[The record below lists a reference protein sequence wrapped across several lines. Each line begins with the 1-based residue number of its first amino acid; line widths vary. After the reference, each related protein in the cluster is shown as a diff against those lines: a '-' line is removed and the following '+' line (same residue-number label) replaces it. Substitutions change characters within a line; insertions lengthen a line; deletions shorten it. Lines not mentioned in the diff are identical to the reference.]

1 MYDLVK
7 LESKNT
13 LEKNQKNHAI
23 SDFSHFERL
32 QISGYTTARLAFTIL
47 FQMRTT
53 LLYESVIGNRVPF
66 QEMKNR
72 PCRMCCLVRAVLLSI
87 QKISRFLR

>member
-1 MYDLVK
+1 MDASYLVPVGQ
-7 LESKNT
+7 EPEPEPET
-13 LEKNQKNHAI
+13 DPPTEAP
-23 SDFSHFERL
+23 
-32 QISGYTTARLAFTIL
+32 TTVVTTTTTTIL

-72 PCRMCCLVRAVLLSI
+72 PCRMCCLVRAVL
-87 QKISRFLR
+87 